1 MALRL
6 QQNLRDLAK
15 RALTASRRRHVM
27 DAAFYF
33 GPGIGRS
40 ERQPGAPENRDVG
53 QIVPHVRDLV
63 QGESTPLHDFVQ
75 DRHLLDVALVDI
87 RHSDL
92 LRADLHR
99 FRFTARDD
107 TCLETFPYEP
117 LQRDPILRVETLGL
131 EKIAISARQVVDQA
145 VGDHTIDIH
154 KQQTNFRRALLKLG
168 IHD

>member
-40 ERQPGAPENRDVG
+40 ERQPCAPQDGNVG
-53 QIVPHVRDLV
+53 QVVARVGDIR
-63 QGESTPLHDFVQ
+63 QGEATLLDDLFQ
-75 DRHLLDVALVDI
+75 DRNLLDVALVNI
-87 RHSDL
+87 RHAYL
-92 LRADLHR
+92 LGADLQGVR
-99 FRFTARDD
+99 FASADD
-107 TCLETFPYEP
+107 SRLDTVPPQP
-117 LQRDPILRVETLGL
+117 LQRDAVLSVEALGLDHLPILSRDV
-131 EKIAISARQVVDQA
+131 KKQA
-145 VGDHTIDIH
+145 VGEHAVDIH

-168 IHD
+168 IHH